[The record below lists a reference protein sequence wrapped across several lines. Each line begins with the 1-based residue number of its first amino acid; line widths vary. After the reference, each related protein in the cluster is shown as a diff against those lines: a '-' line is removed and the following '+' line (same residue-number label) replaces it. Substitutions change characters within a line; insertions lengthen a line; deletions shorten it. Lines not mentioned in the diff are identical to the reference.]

1 MGSHCSFGHLK
12 HKLWPKERSGVK
24 LPIWLPTRKS
34 QESTRFTWLQR
45 ACDIPLERSR
55 RKLQLCFRPHLDP
68 RSTRKVI
75 GLQSCKSPNLGDFGT
90 PTWESRDKKPFGW
103 GPRGEVQGEPL
114 AGREATAPS
123 IIRKIEKVQGG
134 EQAPRNGSLAL
145 PKDAAVKPFSLK
157 GKLNAILIVLS
168 PILARRSN
176 GLPGGHAHLRR
187 SFPRLEQ
194 NPFEGVLAIEVPS
207 ASFEPKIIKQKAP
220 KNVEGLSPVGEATRV
235 VAMEV
240 RGVVL
245 FFEHGLPKKNE
256 GPGNGE
262 AVGRLPLTPDTK
274 ENTPG
279 LLGRGAFHEA
289 VSGRFLEP
297 LVAAFAGGLNSH
309 GLEPGAHRQLIVEG
323 QPDERANLAGT
334 RIVPHSGNDLG
345 NYRVV

>member
-1 MGSHCSFGHLK
+1 
-12 HKLWPKERSGVK
+12 V
-24 LPIWLPTRKS
+24 T
-34 QESTRFTWLQR
+34 
-45 ACDIPLERSR
+45 
-55 RKLQLCFRPHLDP
+55 
-68 RSTRKVI
+68 
-75 GLQSCKSPNLGDFGT
+75 
-90 PTWESRDKKPFGW
+90 
-103 GPRGEVQGEPL
+103 QGEPL
-114 AGREATAPS
+114 AEREARAPS

-134 EQAPRNGSLAL
+134 EQTPRNGSLTL
-145 PKDAAVKPFSLK
+145 PKDVAVKPFSLK

-207 ASFEPKIIKQKAP
+207 ASFGPEIIEQKTP
-220 KNVEGLSPVGEATRV
+220 KNVEGLSPVREATRV

-256 GPGNGE
+256 GLGNGE
-262 AVGRLPLTPDTK
+262 AVGRLPFAPNTEESTPS
-274 ENTPG
+274 

-297 LVAAFAGGLNSH
+297 LVAAFVRGLNSH
-309 GLEPGAHRQLIVEG
+309 GLEPGAHRQPVVEG
-323 QPDERANLAGT
+323 QPGERSNLAGT

-345 NYRVV
+345 NHQVV